1 MRVPASNMLL
11 GEGRG
16 FEIAQGRL
24 GPGRI
29 HHCMRLIG
37 QAERALE
44 MMKARARDRVAFG
57 KPLAEQG
64 ALRHTIAECRI
75 AIDQARMMVLHAAD
89 KMDRVGNKA
98 ARKEIAMIK
107 VIAPRMARDVID
119 KPSRSTAA
127 AASARILP
135 TPTATP
141 HPPPRRRPGR
151 GAPEPQK
158 RSCGRIRERKSRI

>member
-1 MRVPASNMLL
+1 MGKTDPGAEKHKQQSMILVPLDTPGVTINRALTVFGYDHAPHGHAEVTFENVRVPASNMLL

-24 GPGRI
+24 GLGRI

-75 AIDQARMMVLHAAD
+75 AIDQARNDGA
-89 KMDRVGNKA
+89 
-98 ARKEIAMIK
+98 
-107 VIAPRMARDVID
+107 
-119 KPSRSTAA
+119 
-127 AASARILP
+127 
-135 TPTATP
+135 
-141 HPPPRRRPGR
+141 PRRR
-151 GAPEPQK
+151 
-158 RSCGRIRERKSRI
+158 